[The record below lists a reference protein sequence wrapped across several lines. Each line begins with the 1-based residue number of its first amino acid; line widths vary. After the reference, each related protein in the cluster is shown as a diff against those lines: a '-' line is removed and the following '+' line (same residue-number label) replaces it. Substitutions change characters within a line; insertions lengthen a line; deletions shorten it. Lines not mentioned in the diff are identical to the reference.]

1 MGPLGFSLSVTYG
14 QQTSK
19 TQIIIMVRTKLIMPV
34 IMMIFLLPCCLSLPR
49 FFNSKDQARQCATSF
64 FRCCSSTKRIPYRCF
79 ELNRCPLNFFPLENY
94 NEICSNIYDDS
105 MEEIDSTSQTKMM
118 MIMKKVIKNDME
130 EVIENDIEEVI
141 GRSR

>member
-19 TQIIIMVRTKLIMPV
+19 PKNIMMVRTKLIMPV

-94 NEICSNIYDDS
+94 NEICSNIYDKNEKKMMVI
-105 MEEIDSTSQTKMM
+105 MEE
-118 MIMKKVIKNDME
+118 VIQNDME
-130 EVIENDIEEVI
+130 EVIENDMEEFI
-141 GRSR
+141 

>member
-19 TQIIIMVRTKLIMPV
+19 TTKIIMMVWTKLIMPV
-34 IMMIFLLPCCLSLPR
+34 IMMIVLLPCCLSLPR

-79 ELNRCPLNFFPLENY
+79 ELNRCPLNFFPLEKY
-94 NEICSNIYDDS
+94 NEICSNIYDKGEKKMMVI
-105 MEEIDSTSQTKMM
+105 MEE
-118 MIMKKVIKNDME
+118 VIQNDME
-130 EVIENDIEEVI
+130 EVIENDMEEFI
-141 GRSR
+141 

>member
-19 TQIIIMVRTKLIMPV
+19 PKIIRMVQTKSLMPV

-94 NEICSNIYDDS
+94 NEICRNIYDDS
-105 MEEIDSTSQTKMM
+105 MEEIDSSSQTNVM
-118 MIMKKVIKNDME
+118 MIMEEVIKNDME

>member
-1 MGPLGFSLSVTYG
+1 MGSLSVTYG

-19 TQIIIMVRTKLIMPV
+19 PKIIRMVQTKSLVPV
-34 IMMIFLLPCCLSLPR
+34 IMMIVLLPCCLSLPR

-94 NEICSNIYDDS
+94 NEICSKIYDDS

-118 MIMKKVIKNDME
+118 MIME

>member
-1 MGPLGFSLSVTYG
+1 MGTWLSLSVTYV
-14 QQTSK
+14 SK
-19 TQIIIMVRTKLIMPV
+19 HLKPKIIMMVWTKLIMPV
-34 IMMIFLLPCCLSLPR
+34 IMMIVLLPCCLSLPR

-94 NEICSNIYDDS
+94 NGICSNIYDDS
-105 MEEIDSTSQTKMM
+105 MEEIDSTSQTKVM
-118 MIMKKVIKNDME
+118 MIMEEVIKNDME